1 MRGESLTWRWCDWAF
16 PLPRIC
22 VRLCLRAFAC
32 VNVIFPLLSL
42 LHFSS
47 HSCLPFHFHMHK
59 ANRQT
64 ISWGGRG
71 GIGKVGAWGRGLL
84 AEWVNAN
91 TGPIQFCP
99 PFRWWLS
106 WQRVRFLSV
115 VRRTRRIRGS
125 GRWNCG
131 ILTANNSLLSDTCEM
146 LCSAGSGGTSQGGR
160 FQVFWHIQGANDG
173 KLESQAEVVRIC
185 AQRIYPRNIANY
197 TDR

>member
-1 MRGESLTWRWCDWAF
+1 MHYSHKSHFVQLFIDLLWSLIVGLNWPDEITFMWRLYIYILYIYNFTFKTLFDVKQFKSCFKCSKLLRKQLIIALSCCCKLRENRVVRGESLTWRWCDWAF

-71 GIGKVGAWGRGLL
+71 GDWKSGRLGAW
-84 AEWVNAN
+84 
-91 TGPIQFCP
+91 P
-99 PFRWWLS
+99 S
-106 WQRVRFLSV
+106 SRVSE
-115 VRRTRRIRGS
+115 
-125 GRWNCG
+125 C
-131 ILTANNSLLSDTCEM
+131 
-146 LCSAGSGGTSQGGR
+146 
-160 FQVFWHIQGANDG
+160 
-173 KLESQAEVVRIC
+173 
-185 AQRIYPRNIANY
+185 
-197 TDR
+197 